1 MNIQSNINQ
10 EGESFIRNG
19 KRDGELVQRERNY
32 IERIFLR
39 YRADLHRYIK
49 SMVRSDDDAHDLL
62 QETYLKV
69 CNRKNIE
76 DLDANVKGYLFVVA
90 TNAAKDFIR
99 KRVSRHEAKHIC
111 INSVEIEADNASPE
125 AEAEWSASLNAVKAS
140 LLKLD
145 SRTKQVF
152 IMRRFMGYSSADI
165 AKHLKVSKRTVERDL
180 ITALDTI
187 KSDLNKRNSD
197 D

>member
-1 MNIQSNINQ
+1 MNIQSNINHNS
-10 EGESFIRNG
+10 ESYVRNG
-19 KRDGELVQRERNY
+19 KRDNELVQRERNY
-32 IERIFLR
+32 VERIFVR

-49 SMVRSDDDAHDLL
+49 SIVRSDDDANDLL

-69 CNRKNIE
+69 CSRKNIE
-76 DLDANVKGYLFVVA
+76 DLNSNVKGYLFVIA

-99 KRVSRHEAKHIC
+99 KKVSRHEAKHVC
-111 INSVEIEADNASPE
+111 INSVELEADNASPE
-125 AEAEWSASLNAVKAS
+125 VVAERNASLNTIKAS

-180 ITALDTI
+180 ITALDVI
-187 KSDLNKRNSD
+187 RSDLNKRNCD